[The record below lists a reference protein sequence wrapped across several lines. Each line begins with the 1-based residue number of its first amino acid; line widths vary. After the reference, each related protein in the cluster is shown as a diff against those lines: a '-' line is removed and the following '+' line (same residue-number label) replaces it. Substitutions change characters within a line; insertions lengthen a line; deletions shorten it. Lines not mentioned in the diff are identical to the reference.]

1 MAVSL
6 VSLSMCWCRDTR
18 QRTLSLSS
26 TKRDEKTNKQK
37 KSPQATTENGIE
49 TGEKKYLKTTVVLFA
64 HGPVSDNVFL
74 SAIPVLEWEMKP
86 HWVEK
91 MNVLEG
97 SFSVRQW
104 CILFVSS
111 LPEELCRPRN
121 KQSFVNTDSLY
132 LAARLKT
139 FTPVLIANRMRKV
152 CLQPTQGSFSRIYL
166 CFHHSHS
173 QVDWCCAPVT
183 TKSQDFP
190 LPAFW
195 CQPSAQYL
203 VKFYS

>member
-1 MAVSL
+1 M
-6 VSLSMCWCRDTR
+6 
-18 QRTLSLSS
+18 QKHE
-26 TKRDEKTNKQK
+26 TKNSESKLDKKRWKTTTNKQTK
-37 KSPQATTENGIE
+37 KITTSNNWKWHWNWG
-49 TGEKKYLKTTVVLFA
+49 KKYLKTTVVLFA
-64 HGPVSDNVFL
+64 HGPFSDNVFL

-132 LAARLKT
+132 LAARLQT
-139 FTPVLIANRMRKV
+139 FTPVLIANRMRQV
-152 CLQPTQGSFSRIYL
+152 CLQLMQGSFSRIYL

-173 QVDWCCAPVT
+173 QVEWCCAPVT
-183 TKSQDFP
+183 TNSKDFP

-203 VKFYS
+203 VEFYS